1 MTCEEEATVGEG
13 LMEQPAAEQDLGG
26 CVGRS

>member
-1 MTCEEEATVGEG
+1 MTCEEEAAVGEG
-13 LMEQPAAEQDLGG
+13 LMEQPVAEQDLGG